1 MHPRE
6 CRQYCPS
13 SKWSKLSWFISAFIE
28 LTLKKMWT
36 GHHYCHLQVNL
47 VLLFQKEFLVTAPRT
62 FLSPNRKF
70 SDSRLI
76 QCGGKDCP
84 LADLSKVRGWQPG
97 EWGDVVKIC
106 KCGGESSS
114 FDFLIYL
121 KRSSLKGWP
130 WLGWHWHQLLH
141 KSRWLT
147 FTFHFFFLS
156 TQSQYKKSASLSA
169 VDTLQGNKII
179 WDKYSNGSF

>member
-6 CRQYCPS
+6 CGQYCPS

-28 LTLKKMWT
+28 LTLKKMCT
-36 GHHYCHLQVNL
+36 GHHYCHLEVDL
-47 VLLFQKEFLVTAPRT
+47 ALLFQKEFLITAPGP
-62 FLSPNRKF
+62 FLSPNRKL

-84 LADLSKVRGWQPG
+84 LADLSKVRGWQLG
-97 EWGDVVKIC
+97 EWGDVVKI
-106 KCGGESSS
+106 
-114 FDFLIYL
+114 
-121 KRSSLKGWP
+121 SSLKGWP

-147 FTFHFFFLS
+147 FTFLFFFLS
-156 TQSQYKKSASLSA
+156 TQSQYKKSVSFSA
-169 VDTLQGNKII
+169 VDTLHSMKETRSSEIDI
-179 WDKYSNGSF
+179 ATDLFRSMTI